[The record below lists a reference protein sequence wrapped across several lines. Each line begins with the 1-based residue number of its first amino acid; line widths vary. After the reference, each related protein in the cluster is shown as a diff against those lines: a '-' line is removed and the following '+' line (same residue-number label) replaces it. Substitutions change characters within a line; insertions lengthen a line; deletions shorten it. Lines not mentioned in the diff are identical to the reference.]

1 MRKYIYK
8 GDILWETGTIVSE
21 PDVFQKL
28 YAIESE
34 NQDIGVFKLIEN
46 VVEHFKLLLF
56 SGQIWEI
63 GKITYKLRKTKSEHH
78 EKNI

>member
-63 GKITYKLRKTKSEHH
+63 GKIPYKLRKTKSEHH
-78 EKNI
+78 ERNI